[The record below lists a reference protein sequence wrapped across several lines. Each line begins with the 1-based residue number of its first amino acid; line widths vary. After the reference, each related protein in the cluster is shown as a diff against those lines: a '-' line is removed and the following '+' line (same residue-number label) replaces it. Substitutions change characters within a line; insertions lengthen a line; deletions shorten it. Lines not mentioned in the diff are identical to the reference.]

1 MEGMFLQSVP
11 VLGSLVAGGLLL
23 AMVVAAV
30 LYAWVHEAPSHG
42 TAEREPLKKAA

>member
-11 VLGSLVAGGLLL
+11 VIGSFVAGGLLL

-30 LYAWVHEAPSHG
+30 VYGWVREDPSRG
-42 TAEREPLKKAA
+42 KAEREPLKKAA